1 MQLSVTS
8 FFISNVYVFVVYTRS
23 VTNESG
29 KLNGKDQRAITTQLL
44 INLTKG
50 DRGAVDALLPPVY
63 GELRSLAGNY
73 LRRERPYHT
82 LQPTAL
88 VHEAY
93 LSPVDQIKLTPIRHF
108 YLFRVPRFVTRNNRR
123 RRTK

>member
-93 LSPVDQIKLTPIRHF
+93 LRPVDQIKLTPIRHF
-108 YLFRVPRFVTRNNRR
+108 YLFRVPRFVTRNNPRR
-123 RRTK
+123 HTK